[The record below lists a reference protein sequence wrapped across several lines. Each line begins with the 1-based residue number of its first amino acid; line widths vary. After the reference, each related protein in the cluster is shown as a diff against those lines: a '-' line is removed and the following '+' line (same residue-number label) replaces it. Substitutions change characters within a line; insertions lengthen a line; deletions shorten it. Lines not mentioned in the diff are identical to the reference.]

1 MKTSR
6 VPGFYN
12 MSVTERRELIANMH
26 DLSDGEAKDLFSD
39 QALLADTADKM
50 IENVVGTYSLPL
62 GLGLNFLIN
71 EKEYVV
77 PMAIEEASVVASA
90 SYIAK
95 IVRSAGGFQTEATDQ
110 VMIGQIQVVG
120 CSDIPAAK
128 ERIMQEKQSLIEEA
142 NQAYPSIVARGGGA
156 EEIGRASCRERE

>member
-1 MKTSR
+1 
-6 VPGFYN
+6 
-12 MSVTERRELIANMH
+12 MH

-50 IENVVGTYSLPL
+50 IENVVGSYPLPL

-71 EKEYVV
+71 NKEYMV

-95 IVRSAGGFQTEATDQ
+95 LVRTAGGFTTEATDRT
-110 VMIGQIQVVG
+110 MIGQIHVVG
-120 CSDIPAAK
+120 SPDILAAK
-128 ERIMQEKQSLIEEA
+128 QAIMQEKEALIAEA
-142 NQAYPSIVARGGGA
+142 NAAYPSIVDRGGGA
-156 EEIGRASCRERE
+156 KDIEIRILNEKSDSLYNQMLIVHIYI